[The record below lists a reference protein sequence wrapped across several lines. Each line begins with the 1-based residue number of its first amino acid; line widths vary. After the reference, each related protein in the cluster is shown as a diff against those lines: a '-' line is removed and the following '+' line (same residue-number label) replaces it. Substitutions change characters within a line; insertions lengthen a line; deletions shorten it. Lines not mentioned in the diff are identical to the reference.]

1 MKKFLLPFFLF
12 AALVFA
18 QPVVAA
24 QNTSAKQAI
33 ILDYETGQVLLDK
46 SAQSQMPTSSMSKV
60 MMTYMVFDA
69 LKQGRIDMDS
79 EMRVSEKAWAKGGSK
94 MFVPQGKKVKVEDL
108 LRGVIIQSGND
119 ATIVLAEGLEGS
131 EDAFAVAMTEKAKE
145 IGMKNSNFKNASG
158 WPDPDHYS
166 TAEDLAIMAR
176 RMIEDFPEHYKMF
189 SEKEFT
195 FSNIK
200 QQNRNPL
207 LYKNIG
213 ADGLK
218 TGHTEVGGYGLIGTA
233 KKDGRRVMM
242 VINGLD
248 SESARSE
255 ESTRLIEWALNDFT
269 NVELVKK
276 GQQITQVPVAMGKV
290 EVVPALIN
298 EDIKITV
305 PKVPKDSYSV
315 EVKYN
320 SPLVAPIKAG
330 QEIGTFKV
338 IIPDAQTMTYPLLA
352 GQDIEK
358 LGLFKSTFTKMKY
371 YLLGKL

>member
-1 MKKFLLPFFLF
+1 
-12 AALVFA
+12 
-18 QPVVAA
+18 
-24 QNTSAKQAI
+24 
-33 ILDYETGQVLLDK
+33 
-46 SAQSQMPTSSMSKV
+46 
-60 MMTYMVFDA
+60 
-69 LKQGRIDMDS
+69 
-79 EMRVSEKAWAKGGSK
+79 MRVSEKAWEKGGSK
-94 MFVPQGKKVKVEDL
+94 MFVPLGKKIKVEDL

-131 EDAFAVAMTEKAKE
+131 EKSFAAVMTEKAKE
-145 IGMKNSNFKNASG
+145 IGMKNSNFTNASG

-166 TAEDLAIMAR
+166 TAEDLSIMAR
-176 RMIEDFPEHYKMF
+176 RMIEDFPEYYKMF

-213 ADGLK
+213 ADGMK

-233 KKDGRRVMM
+233 KKNGRRVMM

-248 SESARSE
+248 SETARSE
-255 ESTRLIEWALNDFT
+255 EATRLIEWALHDFT
-269 NVELVKK
+269 NVDLTKK
-276 GQQITQVPVAMGKV
+276 GDKITQVPVAMGQV
-290 EVVPALIN
+290 ESVSALIN

-320 SPLVAPIKAG
+320 SPLIAPIEAG

-338 IIPDAQTMTYPLLA
+338 IIPDTQTVEYPLIA
-352 GQDIEK
+352 GEAVEE
-358 LGLFKSTFTKMKY
+358 LGLFKRTFSKMKY
-371 YLLGKL
+371 YILGKL